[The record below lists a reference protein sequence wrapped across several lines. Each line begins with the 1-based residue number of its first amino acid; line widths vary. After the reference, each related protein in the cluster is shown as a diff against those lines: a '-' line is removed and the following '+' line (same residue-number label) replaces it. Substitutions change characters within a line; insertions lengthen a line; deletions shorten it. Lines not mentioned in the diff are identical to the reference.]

1 MALVDRLYVFFKH
14 EESGAGPALA
24 ERLLGILSLR
34 PPG

>member
-24 ERLLGILSLR
+24 ERLLGILR